1 MTIYEASARY
11 QIPLDIL
18 RDYER
23 WGLCGAVKKVMGAWQ
38 YDDRD
43 LELLSLIMTLHD
55 IGFSTEEIET
65 YMRLCWREP
74 IPIRHGCRCSTES
87 ATPPWMRSIFVKNS
101 WSGWTI
107 FGMRSGPG
115 KPGPAK
121 AVLYTPQKGGLPHE
135 IADPLLFPF
144 RQHRRLAELIALETG
159 GALLEILPKTAYP
172 QDYTT
177 VVNQARRSC
186 RPASARP

>member
-65 YMRLCWREP
+65 YMRL
-74 IPIRHGCRCSTES
+74 
-87 ATPPWMRSIFVKNS
+87 
-101 WSGWTI
+101 
-107 FGMRSGPG
+107 
-115 KPGPAK
+115 
-121 AVLYTPQKGGLPHE
+121 
-135 IADPLLFPF
+135 
-144 RQHRRLAELIALETG
+144 
-159 GALLEILPKTAYP
+159 LLEGTHTDADAQQK
-172 QDYTT
+172 
-177 VVNQARRSC
+177 ARR
-186 RPASARP
+186 RPE